1 MIKIND
7 ISFSYQ
13 ENQLVLNAVDLT
25 INKGS
30 LFGLLGPNGAGKST
44 LIALVAGL
52 YEPLSGYVSID
63 GGNYSTERA
72 LILGKLAVVPQEY
85 AFYLQLTVLE
95 NIQFF
100 ASLYQIDQEQVHAA
114 MNLTGLAEHSAK
126 LAKQLSGGLKRRL
139 NLAIGLLNEPE
150 ILILDEPTVGI
161 DPQSRYFILQ
171 AIKDI
176 NAHGTTIIYTSH
188 YMEEIEQLC
197 DEVAIMDYGK
207 ILTKGSMEEI
217 LASETHLEIDIK
229 TKDDINNLSAE
240 FNTSLLSYGLRLEDY
255 SLRGDLSAETSL
267 KDVLELL
274 EKNNVMASKIRYGK
288 QSLESLFFSL
298 THSGLRD

>member
-100 ASLYQIDQEQVHAA
+100 ANLYQIDQEQVHAA

-274 EKNNVMASKIRYGK
+274 EKNNIMASKIRYGK

>member
-274 EKNNVMASKIRYGK
+274 EKNNIMASKIRYGK